1 LKIGSDCCR
10 CTTRTPDFSAKNAKN
25 VAKTPKTAN
34 MPKIKV
40 NKGILLKN
48 TPLPN
53 LLRGGLQ
60 AEIGWI

>member
-1 LKIGSDCCR
+1 MHNTNSRFFRKKC
-10 CTTRTPDFSAKNAKN
+10 KN

>member
-1 LKIGSDCCR
+1 MRNTNSRFFRKKCKKCSKNTQNR
-10 CTTRTPDFSAKNAKN
+10 KYAKK
-25 VAKTPKTAN
+25 
-34 MPKIKV
+34 KV